1 MRARLVQ
8 DIKNNFGED
17 ILEEGTDEIVFS
29 LKPDRIFK
37 ILAHLKETHSFDMLT
52 DLTAIDY
59 FEKSPKE
66 KRFSVLYIL
75 TSLKHNFTFTIEVRL
90 PETNPKIDS
99 CVLLWKNA
107 NWLEREAF
115 DMFGIEFNGH
125 PNLKRILY
133 PEEYTEFPMRKEFA
147 VNQRRE

>member
-90 PETNPKIDS
+90 PETNPKINS
-99 CVLLWKNA
+99 FLLLW
-107 NWLEREAF
+107 
-115 DMFGIEFNGH
+115 
-125 PNLKRILY
+125 
-133 PEEYTEFPMRKEFA
+133 
-147 VNQRRE
+147 